1 MGQAWLRVIS
11 SGAHPLFFQT
21 GKLVFA
27 SCCRDVK
34 INKKYD
40 QKKKKRKTKIS
51 FHVRNAHLPLNFLLF
66 LCLSSCFFTSLE
78 SAGSLH
84 RMNVLVTNSTFERF
98 CDDNVCVIDWRLTLV
113 DGTASHALTIVNII
127 NLAWSSVLLI
137 CGVGLLGYR
146 VIYKGHRLW
155 EQQDSGRIRPKPIES
170 MLALLMI
177 FNVLRMV
184 DSIILL
190 TDAAPNVIFRSFLFE
205 IAWQFGFAAFAVY
218 LIGIATTLAQS
229 HQAIST
235 GWLPSSRQVDILSIF
250 LVFSP
255 FVTNNICSIGA
266 GAYAQQGNYYV
277 ADILTRL
284 LYAFCK
290 PTLTDGTDKKNCL
303 TDLTISFPFLRV
315 RLLCYSYN
323 CCAIFR
329 NEARQYNGSPY
340 TKVFYFR

>member
-1 MGQAWLRVIS
+1 
-11 SGAHPLFFQT
+11 
-21 GKLVFA
+21 
-27 SCCRDVK
+27 
-34 INKKYD
+34 
-40 QKKKKRKTKIS
+40 
-51 FHVRNAHLPLNFLLF
+51 
-66 LCLSSCFFTSLE
+66 
-78 SAGSLH
+78 
-84 RMNVLVTNSTFERF
+84 MNVLVANSTFERF

-155 EQQDSGRIRPKPIES
+155 EQQDSGRVRPKPIES
-170 MLALLMI
+170 MLALLMV

-190 TDAAPNVIFRSFLFE
+190 TDAAPNIIFRSFLFE

-255 FVTNNICSIGA
+255 FITNNICSIGA
-266 GAYAQQGNYYV
+266 GVYAQQGNYYV

-290 PTLTDGTDKKNCL
+290 PTLSEPRDKKYGL
-303 TDLTISFPFLRV
+303 TDLTIFFPFLRV
-315 RLLCYSYN
+315 RLLCYSYS